1 MGGEPPFANH
11 PMDDEVAPLWPPTGV
26 AVATPNDL
34 LWHQTGSTLSAHK
47 AGNEVMRPSIPAFA
61 ATDPDIYERFMG
73 RWSARMADPFLSFAG
88 VESGQ
93 RVLDVGCGT
102 GTITLALAQRGCTA
116 VGVDASEA
124 YLAGA
129 RHRRSHP
136 AITYE
141 HGDAQSLALATASF
155 DASVSLLAI
164 DVIPEPEKAAAE
176 MRRVTRPGGVVAC
189 GTSDFGGGNY
199 SFLMLLDIG
208 AVFDE
213 GFRALREYLLPRR
226 LVRPNGQAQLWRQ
239 TGFTDVVEV
248 PIVVNF
254 DYESFDDYWT
264 SQATGPTRTAQR
276 LQAMPVDRRDEIQ
289 QHVRLA
295 YLYGAPD
302 GSRSYAHIIRA
313 VRGIVP

>member
-1 MGGEPPFANH
+1 LWNWDHYAGISAARLHGGRCRRLRGISCWRAS
-11 PMDDEVAPLWPPTGV
+11 PT
-26 AVATPNDL
+26 A
-34 LWHQTGSTLSAHK
+34 
-47 AGNEVMRPSIPAFA
+47 
-61 ATDPDIYERFMG
+61 
-73 RWSARMADPFLSFAG
+73 
-88 VESGQ
+88 
-93 RVLDVGCGT
+93 
-102 GTITLALAQRGCTA
+102 
-116 VGVDASEA
+116 
-124 YLAGA
+124 
-129 RHRRSHP
+129 HP

-141 HGDAQSLALATASF
+141 HGDAQSLAHATASF
-155 DASVSLLAI
+155 DTSVSLLAI

-208 AVFDE
+208 AVFDD

-226 LVRPNGQAQLWRQ
+226 LVRLNGQAQLWRQ

-289 QHVRLA
+289 RHVRLA

-302 GSRSYAHIIRA
+302 GPRSYAHIIRA

>member
-1 MGGEPPFANH
+1 MTHKVSPTPPLH
-11 PMDDEVAPLWPPTGV
+11 
-26 AVATPNDL
+26 
-34 LWHQTGSTLSAHK
+34 
-47 AGNEVMRPSIPAFA
+47 
-61 ATDPDIYERFMG
+61 
-73 RWSARMADPFLSFAG
+73 
-88 VESGQ
+88 
-93 RVLDVGCGT
+93 
-102 GTITLALAQRGCTA
+102 
-116 VGVDASEA
+116 
-124 YLAGA
+124 
-129 RHRRSHP
+129 
-136 AITYE
+136 
-141 HGDAQSLALATASF
+141 F

-226 LVRPNGQAQLWRQ
+226 LVRLNGQAQLWRQ

-276 LQAMPVDRRDEIQ
+276 LQAMPVDRRDEI
-289 QHVRLA
+289 
-295 YLYGAPD
+295 PT
-302 GSRSYAHIIRA
+302 
-313 VRGIVP
+313 

>member
-1 MGGEPPFANH
+1 
-11 PMDDEVAPLWPPTGV
+11 MDDEVAPLWPPTGV

-34 LWHQTGSTLSAHK
+34 LWHQTGSTLSAHSYRTTPIA
-47 AGNEVMRPSIPAFA
+47 AG
-61 ATDPDIYERFMG
+61 
-73 RWSARMADPFLSFAG
+73 AD
-88 VESGQ
+88 E
-93 RVLDVGCGT
+93 
-102 GTITLALAQRGCTA
+102 ALAQRGCAA

-129 RHRRSHP
+129 RNRRSHP

-141 HGDAQSLALATASF
+141 HGDARSLAYATASF
-155 DASVSLLAI
+155 DACVSLLAI

-208 AVFDE
+208 AVFDD

-226 LVRPNGQAQLWRQ
+226 LVRLNGQAQLWRQ

-276 LQAMPVDRRDEIQ
+276 LQAMPVDRRDEI
-289 QHVRLA
+289 
-295 YLYGAPD
+295 PT
-302 GSRSYAHIIRA
+302 
-313 VRGIVP
+313 

>member
-1 MGGEPPFANH
+1 MH
-11 PMDDEVAPLWPPTGV
+11 
-26 AVATPNDL
+26 
-34 LWHQTGSTLSAHK
+34 
-47 AGNEVMRPSIPAFA
+47 PSIPAFA

>member
-1 MGGEPPFANH
+1 
-11 PMDDEVAPLWPPTGV
+11 
-26 AVATPNDL
+26 
-34 LWHQTGSTLSAHK
+34 
-47 AGNEVMRPSIPAFA
+47 
-61 ATDPDIYERFMG
+61 
-73 RWSARMADPFLSFAG
+73 
-88 VESGQ
+88 
-93 RVLDVGCGT
+93 
-102 GTITLALAQRGCTA
+102 
-116 VGVDASEA
+116 VDASEA

-141 HGDAQSLALATASF
+141 HGDAQSLAHATASF

-208 AVFDE
+208 AVFDD

-226 LVRPNGQAQLWRQ
+226 LVRPNGQAQLWQQ

-248 PIVVNF
+248 PIVVSF

-276 LQAMPVDRRDEIQ
+276 LQAMPVDRRDEI
-289 QHVRLA
+289 
-295 YLYGAPD
+295 PT
-302 GSRSYAHIIRA
+302 
-313 VRGIVP
+313 